1 MGSFRLDQNFI
12 NKIEK
17 QCQEK
22 AKNLAHEASEKL
34 TNHYITLLDWYY
46 TDYQPKLNKYDEP
59 YYIRTFN
66 LYKSAHTY
74 YKNATDRFSGGVRIV
89 GTTMKDYPGIRNDS
103 ISGQDLLSTYI
114 YNPVGTW
121 HGGDWYGGYGVAESV
136 KIYNERKKYKK
147 ELIKDMQNRCKI

>member
-66 LYKSAHTY
+66 LYKSAHKY
-74 YKNATDRFSGGVRIV
+74 YKNGTDRFYGGVRIDDS
-89 GTTMKDYPGIRNDS
+89 TMKDYPGIRNDS

-114 YNPVGTW
+114 YNPFGTW
-121 HGGDWYGGYGVAESV
+121 HGGDWYGGYGVAASFN
-136 KIYNERKKYKK
+136 IYNEMEKYKK
-147 ELIKDMQNRCKI
+147 ELIKNMLNRCKI

>member
-46 TDYQPKLNKYDEP
+46 ADYQPKLNKYDEP
-59 YYIRTFN
+59 YYTRTFN
-66 LYKSAHTY
+66 LYKSAHKY
-74 YKNATDRFSGGVRIV
+74 YKNGTDRFYGGVRID

-103 ISGQDLLSTYI
+103 ISGQDLLNTYI
-114 YNPVGTW
+114 YNTSGAW
-121 HGGDWYGGYGVAESV
+121 HGGDWHGGYGVAASFN
-136 KIYNERKKYKK
+136 IYNEMEKYKN